1 MEQAAREWWFETML
15 PGRLDD
21 AERDWHAAQP
31 ADPEPVITHE
41 PVDET
46 LQTGDSRLLG
56 GAMEI
61 KAPWKRE

>member
-1 MEQAAREWWFETML
+1 ML

-31 ADPEPVITHE
+31 AEPEPSITHHQIN
-41 PVDET
+41 DQ

-56 GAMEI
+56 GAMQI
-61 KAPWKRE
+61 KAPWRRE

>member
-1 MEQAAREWWFETML
+1 ML

-31 ADPEPVITHE
+31 ADLEPVITHE

-61 KAPWKRE
+61 KAPWRRE